1 MTGRLLI
8 VGNPDRSHV
17 GGHLLAAAA
26 TLGVPAGVAGT
37 SGAFGRGL
45 AQRILWR
52 VADRRPARIAKFE
65 RDLLDRVAAERPA
78 WVLCTGL
85 APVRRTTLDRLRQL
99 GAARLNF
106 LTDDPW
112 NPAHRSRWFL
122 RALPGYDVVFTPR
135 RSNAADLTAAGCP
148 DVRYLPFA
156 YNPAEHFP
164 GDPDPAVARPSDV
177 LFVGGADPDRVAL
190 LTPLVRAGLDVAL
203 YGGYWDR
210 HPETRPAARGHAD
223 PATLRAATAA
233 AKVALVLVRRA
244 NRDGHVMRTFEA
256 AAGRACLLVEDTA
269 EHRDLFGPDGECVTY
284 FDSPDTMV
292 TRARS
297 LLADEPGRRRLAEA
311 VYRRIVADGL
321 NTYADRLRTMLQAR
335 AG

>member
-1 MTGRLLI
+1 MTGRLLV
-8 VGNPDRSHV
+8 VGNPARSHV

-26 TLGVPAGVAGT
+26 TLGVPAGVADASAAYG
-37 SGAFGRGL
+37 SGFV
-45 AQRILWR
+45 QRVLWR
-52 VADRRPARIAKFE
+52 VADRRPANIATFE
-65 RDLLDRVAAERPA
+65 RGLLARVTADRPA

-85 APVRRTTLDRLRQL
+85 APVRRPALDRLREL
-99 GAARLNF
+99 GATRLNF

-122 RALPGYDVVFTPR
+122 DALSGYDVVFTPR
-135 RSNAADLTAAGCP
+135 RSNAADLAAAGCP

-164 GDPDPAVARPSDV
+164 ADPDPAVARPCDV
-177 LFVGGADPDRVAL
+177 LFVGGADPDRVEL
-190 LTPLVRAGLDVAL
+190 LSPLVHAGLEVAL

-210 HPETRPAARGHAD
+210 HPEFRAAARGHAD

-233 AKVALVLVRRA
+233 ARVVLVLVRRA

-269 EHRDLFGPDGECVTY
+269 EHRDIFGPDGECVTY
-284 FDSPDTMV
+284 FDNSDTMV
-292 TRARS
+292 ARARA
-297 LLADEPGRRRLAEA
+297 LLADEPTRSRLAEA
-311 VYRRIVADGL
+311 AYRRVVDGK
-321 NTYADRLRTMLQAR
+321 NTYADRLRTMLEAR
-335 AG
+335 TG